1 MRIGRRGIV
10 LQQEWVRENYYP
22 YPVPTSAVFDALF
35 DGAGITAQ
43 PSQAGQYAEQII
55 KKMGHLHFDCRVFKI
70 RGVRTILDRLGDG
83 AILTKGNIYQEVM
96 QQSPDEHGQNWR
108 PELYNDLV
116 IRSGQKHPLEFGTI
130 FDVLQ
135 EKRILRPG
143 LKFHCNTCFKE
154 DWYHVS
160 EFSEEYTCR
169 FCFNPQ
175 RVNFGGSHEWQFKA
189 DGLFQIPESAQGSVA
204 VILSI
209 WRLNHVTHTYTSRYI
224 TSRNL
229 VVRDTGRQCEID
241 YACIALHPFNSSYE
255 LVIGQATRFSDFK
268 DEDMRNMTEVAD
280 RFSKNPFLGFSTLKD
295 RFSDADK
302 ARFRDLHDRGYRV
315 IALTREELDPYDLF
329 DRFRNAPEPY
339 ANTFEDLAKNT
350 YQLNVLGIP

>member
-1 MRIGRRGIV
+1 
-10 LQQEWVRENYYP
+10 
-22 YPVPTSAVFDALF
+22 
-35 DGAGITAQ
+35 
-43 PSQAGQYAEQII
+43 
-55 KKMGHLHFDCRVFKI
+55 
-70 RGVRTILDRLGDG
+70 
-83 AILTKGNIYQEVM
+83 
-96 QQSPDEHGQNWR
+96 
-108 PELYNDLV
+108 
-116 IRSGQKHPLEFGTI
+116 
-130 FDVLQ
+130 
-135 EKRILRPG
+135 
-143 LKFHCNTCFKE
+143 
-154 DWYHVS
+154 
-160 EFSEEYTCR
+160 
-169 FCFNPQ
+169 
-175 RVNFGGSHEWQFKA
+175 
-189 DGLFQIPESAQGSVA
+189 LFQIPDSAQGSVA